1 MTNTKKKA
9 KFRIPKK
16 PGMKTVLKQMLQ
28 GDAMLEQAVVIIETL
43 MYERTVYD
51 KLVDELVSAPRTEE
65 AAEVFSKI
73 VAHRETRTQV

>member
-16 PGMKTVLKQMLQ
+16 PGMKTVLKQMLH

-43 MYERTVYD
+43 MYERTAYD
-51 KLVDELVSAPRTEE
+51 KLVDELGSAATPEIATE
-65 AAEVFSKI
+65 AFGRI